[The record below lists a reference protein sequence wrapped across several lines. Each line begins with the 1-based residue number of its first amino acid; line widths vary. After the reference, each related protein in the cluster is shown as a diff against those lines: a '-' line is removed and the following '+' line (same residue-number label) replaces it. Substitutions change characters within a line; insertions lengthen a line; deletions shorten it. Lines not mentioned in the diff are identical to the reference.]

1 MFYSVISVSVA
12 MVQLRTDWS
21 IHVCSV
27 GLSLL
32 VFCFSRAST
41 EFPNPDWKLLNVS
54 YLSYLSTWAQFLL
67 VLVPSEDPGC
77 LI

>member
-1 MFYSVISVSVA
+1 

-21 IHVCSV
+21 IHGCSV

-32 VFCFSRAST
+32 VFCFSGAST
-41 EFPNPDWKLLNVS
+41 ELLNPVWKLLNVS
-54 YLSYLSTWAQFLL
+54 CLPYLSTWAEFLL